1 MTLGNWIPRTE
12 LGKAV
17 AEGRITSMDEI
28 FAMGKKIK
36 EPEIAD
42 KLLQLRS
49 EIILVG
55 SSSGKGGGK
64 RRTPTK
70 RTTRMHRSGRRYTVS
85 ALVAVGNGD
94 GYLGIGRA
102 SSLENRT
109 AVEKATEN
117 AKLNIIPVKR
127 GCGSWECACG
137 GNHSVPYE
145 VDGKKGSVRVM
156 LKPAPKGIGLCIS
169 SEAKKLMQLAGV
181 KDIWSKSFGAT
192 SSRINLAMAIF
203 DAFRKINRMKT
214 MDEAEQETAKEE
226 DAGKEGAD
234 KSSEEIAEEA
244 AEEYVKTL

>member
-1 MTLGNWIPRTE
+1 MTLENWIPRTE

-28 FAMGKKIK
+28 FATGRKIK

-70 RTTRMHRSGRRYTVS
+70 RTTRMHRSGRRYRVS

-102 SSLENRT
+102 SSLDNRT

-145 VDGKKGSVRVM
+145 IDGKKGSVRVM

-214 MDEAEQETAKEE
+214 KDEPEKDKAEKEP
-226 DAGKEGAD
+226 KEAD

-244 AEEYVKTL
+244 AEEYIKTL